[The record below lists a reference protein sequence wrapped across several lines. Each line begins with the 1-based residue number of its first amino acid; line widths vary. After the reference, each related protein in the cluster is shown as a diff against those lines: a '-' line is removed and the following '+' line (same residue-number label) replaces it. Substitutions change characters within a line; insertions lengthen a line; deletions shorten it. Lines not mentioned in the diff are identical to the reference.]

1 LPDRTRE
8 KEHDWLSLIA
18 LSQERR
24 STEQARQ
31 FDVKRPIVLTRVTA
45 TQARLRAKARRM
57 GRASTTQMH
66 PDRELI
72 EGLLNAMCSPCGG
85 VPLRDTPLIP
95 PEGPAAA
102 HHLPGD
108 MESLQNVVQS
118 KVHICAKVSNHFRVI
133 PTKAAGG
140 HSISSAF
147 RKTDNLAQQRTAK

>member
-1 LPDRTRE
+1 MPDRTRE

-72 EGLLNAMCSPCGG
+72 EGLMQCVAPVAGFLLG
-85 VPLRDTPLIP
+85 I
-95 PEGPAAA
+95 
-102 HHLPGD
+102 HH
-108 MESLQNVVQS
+108 
-118 KVHICAKVSNHFRVI
+118 
-133 PTKAAGG
+133 
-140 HSISSAF
+140 
-147 RKTDNLAQQRTAK
+147 